1 MAEEGAY
8 RARPHGTPGYLAPEL
23 LLGEADGARYALP
36 ASDVFSLGVLAHEA
50 LCGSLPYLPGAPDVG
65 ASGGAW
71 RDFFEACRATGA
83 DAIAVDEGLPADVR
97 GAIAV
102 CLANDPDARP
112 KAAQMARAFDDLARR
127 HVQLK
132 GDFIGDRRVMD
143 VVTPVTLL

>member
-1 MAEEGAY
+1 M
-8 RARPHGTPGYLAPEL
+8 
-23 LLGEADGARYALP
+23 
-36 ASDVFSLGVLAHEA
+36 
-50 LCGSLPYLPGAPDVG
+50 
-65 ASGGAW
+65 
-71 RDFFEACRATGA
+71 
-83 DAIAVDEGLPADVR
+83 DEGLPADVR
-97 GAIAV
+97 GAIEV